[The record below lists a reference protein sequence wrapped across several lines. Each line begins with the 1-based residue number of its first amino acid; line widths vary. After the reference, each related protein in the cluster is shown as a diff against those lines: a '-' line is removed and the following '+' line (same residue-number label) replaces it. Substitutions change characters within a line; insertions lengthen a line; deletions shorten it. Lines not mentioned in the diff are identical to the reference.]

1 MQMSLNFLNF
11 LLQVKNQTS
20 GSKTVGGFFVISPC
34 FLLNK
39 NRIKNEGKDQ
49 KDGIKNEKTHAQ
61 F

>member
-1 MQMSLNFLNF
+1 M
-11 LLQVKNQTS
+11 
-20 GSKTVGGFFVISPC
+20 GGFFVIGPC